1 MKVNVLLGKPT
12 STDITTEDMLEQWA
26 LLDTIPGVEYEIKK
40 VQGFPEA
47 EEFNA
52 LIDKDCDAVL
62 GCWITKKLVNEYF
75 FETHPNCKYI
85 AGGAHGY
92 EQLDWEMTRRYGV
105 TITNTAYGDSTI
117 AEFAFALLMDICHKV
132 SLHND
137 YIKKTDWLQPDPP
150 KYMYSLTKQ
159 LELCGMTLGIFGLG
173 KIGYHA
179 ALIGRG
185 YGMKII
191 SYSRH
196 KKEGPEYDFIE
207 QVSFDELLA
216 RSDVLTLHA
225 PLNPSTEKIIDK
237 NAFSKMKDNVILIN
251 TARGRLVDEAALIEA
266 LKSGKVYAA
275 GLDTM
280 VEEPPTKPNELLTL
294 DNTTITGHIA
304 WLPKT
309 SRLRQASLAVENY
322 RKYLEGHPVSVING
336 IS

>member
-12 STDITTEDMLEQWA
+12 SGDITREDMLNQWA
-26 LLDTIPGVEYEIKK
+26 LLKTIPDVEYEVKE
-40 VQGFPEA
+40 VQGFPTP
-47 EEFNA
+47 EEFNSI
-52 LIDKDCDAVL
+52 IDKDCDAVL
-62 GCWITKKLVNEYF
+62 GCWITKKLINEHF

-92 EQLDWEMTRRYGV
+92 EQLDWAMTRSYGV
-105 TITNTAYGDSTI
+105 TITNTAYGESTI

-132 SLHND
+132 SLHSD
-137 YIKKTDWLQPDPP
+137 YIKNTDWLNPNHP
-150 KYMYSLTKQ
+150 KYMYALTRQ
-159 LELCGMTLGIFGLG
+159 LELSGMTLGIFGLG

-185 YGMKII
+185 YGMKVIA
-191 SYSRH
+191 YSRH
-196 KKEGPEYDFIE
+196 KKEGAEYDFIE

-216 RSDVLTLHA
+216 RSDVISLHA
-225 PLNPSTEKIIDK
+225 PLNPSTENIINK
-237 NAFSKMKDNVILIN
+237 KAFSKMKDGVILIN
-251 TARGRLVDEAALIEA
+251 TARGKLVEEEALIEA

-280 VEEPPTKPNELLTL
+280 VEEPPTKPNELLKL

-304 WLPKT
+304 WLPKS

-322 RKYLEGHPVSVING
+322 KKYLEGHPVSVING
-336 IS
+336 MT

>member
-26 LLDTIPGVEYEIKK
+26 LLDTIPGVEYEVKK
-40 VQGFPEA
+40 VQGWPSE
-47 EEFNA
+47 EEFNSM
-52 LIDKDCDAVL
+52 IDEDCEAVL
-62 GCWITKKLVNEYF
+62 GCWITKKFINEHF
-75 FETHPNCKYI
+75 FETHPKCKYI

-132 SLHND
+132 SLHSD
-137 YIKKTDWLQPDPP
+137 YIKKTDWLQPDAP
-150 KYMYSLTKQ
+150 KYMYALTKQ
-159 LELCGMTLGIFGLG
+159 LELRGMTLGILGLG

-185 YGMKII
+185 YGMKVIA
-191 SYSRH
+191 YSRH

-207 QVSFDELLA
+207 QVSFDEMLS
-216 RSDVLTLHA
+216 RSDVISIHA
-225 PLNPSTEKIIDK
+225 PLNPSTENII
-237 NAFSKMKDNVILIN
+237 NREAFSKMKNGVILIN
-251 TARGRLVDEAALIEA
+251 TARGKLVNEEALIEA

-280 VEEPPTKPNELLTL
+280 VDEPPTKPNELLTM

-309 SRLRQASLAVENY
+309 SRLRQASLAVDNF
-322 RKYLEGHPVSVING
+322 RNYLEGHPVSVING
-336 IS
+336 MK